1 MDVDSWEIFCLYSER
16 QDHPS
21 LAEVKMRGTGEAQGQ
36 PSIVVSSVDRILRV
50 VKSVGPRGGVAM
62 VIAD

>member
-1 MDVDSWEIFCLYSER
+1 
-16 QDHPS
+16 
-21 LAEVKMRGTGEAQGQ
+21 MRGTGEAQGQ